1 VTPPTPG
8 TAAPPGSN
16 ASAAERPDTTPTG
29 AAAAETSP
37 AGTLDLAT
45 LEKRLRET
53 SAIGLFTKLSL
64 KNQVDDLL
72 QQFRG
77 FHSKQSTTPL
87 GELRQRYE
95 ALLNKV
101 LGLLQTGD
109 PNLAQAIAASR
120 EAIWGILS
128 DPQKFGTL

>member
-1 VTPPTPG
+1 MTPSAPGTTPPPG
-8 TAAPPGSN
+8 PNATAP
-16 ASAAERPDTTPTG
+16 ERPDTTP
-29 AAAAETSP
+29 
-37 AGTLDLAT
+37 TLDLAT

-64 KNQVDDLL
+64 KNQVDALL

-87 GELRQRYE
+87 SELRQRYDS
-95 ALLNKV
+95 LLNNV
-101 LGLLQTGD
+101 LGLLQRGD

-120 EAIWGILS
+120 EAIWGILI
-128 DPQKFGTL
+128 DPQKFTAL

>member
-1 VTPPTPG
+1 VTPSTPG
-8 TAAPPGSN
+8 TTAPPGSN
-16 ASAAERPDTTPTG
+16 ASAPERPDTTP
-29 AAAAETSP
+29 
-37 AGTLDLAT
+37 TLDLAT

-95 ALLNKV
+95 SLLNKV

-120 EAIWGILS
+120 EAIWGILT
-128 DPQKFGTL
+128 DPKKFAAL

>member
-1 VTPPTPG
+1 M
-8 TAAPPGSN
+8 
-16 ASAAERPDTTPTG
+16 
-29 AAAAETSP
+29 TSP

-45 LEKRLRET
+45 LEKRLKET

-87 GELRQRYE
+87 SQLRQRYE
-95 ALLNKV
+95 SLLNKL
-101 LGLLQTGD
+101 LGLLQQGD

-120 EAIWGILS
+120 EAIWGILI
-128 DPQKFGTL
+128 DPQKFTAL

>member
-1 VTPPTPG
+1 VP
-8 TAAPPGSN
+8 
-16 ASAAERPDTTPTG
+16 
-29 AAAAETSP
+29 SP

-53 SAIGLFTKLSL
+53 SAIGMFTKLSL

-87 GELRQRYE
+87 SELRQRYE
-95 ALLNKV
+95 SLLNKV
-101 LGLLQTGD
+101 LGLLRGD

-120 EAIWGILS
+120 EAIWGILV
-128 DPQKFGTL
+128 DPQKFTAL